1 MINNSDMAK
10 ILIAEDEEP
19 IRIGLVDTLES
30 EGYEVVAVP
39 DGQAALDRSVDG
51 GFDLYVLDIMMP
63 KVSGYDVCRGLR
75 KRDDNTPVLMLS
87 AKSDEIDK
95 VVGFELGCDDY
106 VTKPFGVR
114 ELLARINALLRRAT
128 ANPPK
133 EPIKKTVTFGAATVH
148 RCEYRA
154 VTSVGE
160 HRLSQRE
167 VTLIDTFLQHPN
179 QVLSRD
185 QLLNAAWGMNYF
197 GTTRTLDQHIAQ
209 LRKKIETDVKTPTTI
224 ITVHG
229 VGYQYIP

>member
-1 MINNSDMAK
+1 MAR

-39 DGQAALDRSVDG
+39 DGQAALDHSADG

-128 ANPPK
+128 PP
-133 EPIKKTVTFGAATVH
+133 EEAIDNTVTFGVATIH
-148 RCEYRA
+148 RREYRA
-154 VTSVGE
+154 VSPTGDE

-167 VTLIDTFLQHPN
+167 VTLIDTFLRHPN
-179 QVLSRD
+179 EVLSRD

-209 LRKKIETDVKTPTTI
+209 LRKKIEADVKTPRTI
-224 ITVHG
+224 VTVHG
-229 VGYQYIP
+229 VGYQYSP